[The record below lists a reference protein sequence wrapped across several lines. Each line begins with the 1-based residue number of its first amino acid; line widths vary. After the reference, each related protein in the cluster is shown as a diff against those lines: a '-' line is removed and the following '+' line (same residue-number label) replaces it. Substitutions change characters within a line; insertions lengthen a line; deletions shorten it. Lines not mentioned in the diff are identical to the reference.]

1 MGRVQGKVAFITGAA
16 RGQGRSHAVR
26 LAAEGADI
34 VAVDVCEDLPTVPY
48 DLGREADLAETAALV
63 EAEGRTCLTA
73 RADVRD
79 LQALQKAVQQA
90 IERFGRLDVVVANA
104 GVLSFGRTW
113 ELSEESWSE
122 MIGVNLDGVWKTVR
136 ATVPAMIEAGNGGS
150 VIITSSNAG
159 KRGLANLPH
168 YSAAKHGV
176 VGLCKVLAIEGAEY
190 GIRAN
195 TVHPSTVGTR
205 MALND
210 ATFRVFFPDTDDPD
224 EEQIKEGFQSL
235 NMMPVPYIDPID
247 VSNAVVY
254 LASDESRYVT
264 AAQIYVDAGSSER

>member
-1 MGRVQGKVAFITGAA
+1 MGRVRGKVAFITGAA

-26 LAAEGADI
+26 LAAEGADV
-34 VAVDVCEDLPTVPY
+34 VAVDVCGDLPTVPY
-48 DLGREADLAETAALV
+48 DLGRETDLAETAALV
-63 EAEGRTCLTA
+63 EAEGRACLTA

-90 IERFGRLDVVVANA
+90 VERFGRLDVVVANA

-136 ATVPAMIEAGNGGS
+136 AAVPAMIEAGNGGS
-150 VIITSSNAG
+150 VVITSSNAG

-168 YSAAKHGV
+168 YTAAKHGV
-176 VGLCKVLAIEGAEY
+176 VGLCKVLAIEGAEH

-195 TVHPSTVGTR
+195 TVHPTTVGTR

-210 ATFRVFFPDTDDPD
+210 ATYRVFFPDGDPD
-224 EEQIKEGFQSL
+224 EERIEEGFQSL
-235 NMMPVPYIDPID
+235 NMLPVPYIDPID
-247 VSNAVVY
+247 VSHAVVY

>member
-34 VAVDVCEDLPTVPY
+34 VAVDVCADLPTVPY
-48 DLGREADLAETAALV
+48 DLGRDEDLAETAELV
-63 EAEGRTCLTA
+63 EKEGRACLTA

-79 LQALQKAVQQA
+79 LAALRAAVRA
-90 IERFGRLDVVVANA
+90 AMDRFGRLDVLVANA
-104 GVLSFGRTW
+104 GILSFGRTW
-113 ELSEESWSE
+113 ELPEETWSE
-122 MIGVNLDGVWKTVR
+122 MIGVNLDGVWKTIR
-136 ATVPAMIEAGNGGS
+136 AAVPAMIEAGHGGS
-150 VIITSSNAG
+150 VIVTSSNAG

-176 VGLCKVLAIEGAEY
+176 VGLCKTLAVEGAEY

-195 TVHPSTVGTR
+195 TVHPTTVGTR

-210 ATFRVFFPDTDDPD
+210 ATYRVFFPGVEAPSKRRID
-224 EEQIKEGFQSL
+224 EGFQSL
-235 NMMPVPYIDPID
+235 NLLPVPYIDPMD
-247 VSNAVVY
+247 VSHAVVY

-264 AAQIYVDAGSSER
+264 GSQLYVDAGTTER